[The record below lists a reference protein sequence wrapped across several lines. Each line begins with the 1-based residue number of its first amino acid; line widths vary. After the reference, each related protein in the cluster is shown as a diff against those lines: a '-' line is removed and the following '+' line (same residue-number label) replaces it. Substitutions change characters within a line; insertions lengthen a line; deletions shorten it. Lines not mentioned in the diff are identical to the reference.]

1 MPVPFGFSIGDFL
14 AAGELIHRINAGLK
28 NVGGAKSEYK
38 NLAKTLDSM
47 GRVLRI
53 MSIIFQRVELV
64 QQIDNTF
71 FNSLRHEIRTC
82 QDLMEEFLESSE
94 KYSKTLLASTP
105 GINLKLEWSKVTW
118 TLSYRS
124 EDVRK
129 LHENLQAHFAVIQ
142 FYSDQA
148 VLYVSNDFFLLDI
161 K

>member
-1 MPVPFGFSIGDFL
+1 MPVPFGFSIGDLL

-28 NVGGAKSEYK
+28 DVGGAKSEYR

-82 QDLMEEFLESSE
+82 QDFDRRFLRIFRKVFLGS
-94 KYSKTLLASTP
+94 P
-105 GINLKLEWSKVTW
+105 GINSWNKPEIRMV
-118 TLSYRS
+118 
-124 EDVRK
+124 
-129 LHENLQAHFAVIQ
+129 
-142 FYSDQA
+142 
-148 VLYVSNDFFLLDI
+148 
-161 K
+161 